1 MPDDEIVQKDYWI
14 CPGCLSQNST
24 SALDCDCGIAISE
37 NDVPDFRADITPIQL
52 FSEADS
58 FAFIG
63 ADEKAFLLRYYL
75 QMRFPDSSEA
85 KRAKDKVN
93 IDDDTE
99 VAKYLELLNKRSR
112 EFSKAQEVV
121 CGRCGA
127 ANLYDKKRVQCV
139 RCGDWLH
146 QYLSSMK
153 AEPLNVAITVETGNS
168 IRCPKCSSTQIT
180 AQKQDFGI
188 GKAVIG
194 TLVSLPVGVASG
206 FIRARKIYLT
216 CLKCGHRFKPG

>member
-1 MPDDEIVQKDYWI
+1 MSDDEIVQKDHWI
-14 CPGCLSQNST
+14 CPSCLSKNST
-24 SALDCDCGIAISE
+24 SALECDCGIAISE
-37 NDVPDFRADITPIQL
+37 NDVQDFREDITPTQL

-58 FAFIG
+58 LTFIG
-63 ADEKAFLLRYYL
+63 ADEKAFILRYYL

-99 VAKYLELLNKRSR
+99 ASKYLELLNKRSQ

-127 ANLYDKKRVQCV
+127 TNLYDKKRVQCV

-153 AEPLNVAITVETGNS
+153 AEPLNMAIKVETGDS

-180 AQKQDFGI
+180 AQKQGFGI